1 MFVSPAYAQGTGGFG
16 GLGGMESLL
25 PLVLIFVVFYFLLIR
40 PQQKKAK
47 AHREMLGTLRRGDRI
62 VTGGG
67 LIGQIIRVV
76 SDNELIVEISKDIKV
91 RVMRSMVSDVIAKTE
106 PAGRKAENDDY
117 DDDDED
123 DYDDEDDDRDDDK
136 DKDDDGDEAAEDGK
150 AAEEEEQKPRAK
162 RRRRARRSR

>member
-1 MFVSPAYAQGTGGFG
+1 MFISPAYAQGVGGF
-16 GLGGMESLL
+16 GGMESLL

-47 AHREMLGTLRRGDRI
+47 AHREMLGALRRGDRI

-76 SDNELIVEISKDIKV
+76 SENELIVEIAKDIKV

-106 PAGRKAENDDY
+106 PAGRKEK
-117 DDDDED
+117 DDED
-123 DYDDEDDDRDDDK
+123 DDDDDREDDRDDDEDDDRD
-136 DKDDDGDEAAEDGK
+136 EAPED
-150 AAEEEEQKPRAK
+150 EEEEDEKPRVK
-162 RRRRARRSR
+162 RRRRAGRNR

>member
-1 MFVSPAYAQGTGGFG
+1 MFISPAYAQGVGGF
-16 GLGGMESLL
+16 GGMESLL

-47 AHREMLGTLRRGDRI
+47 AHREMLGALRRGDRI

-76 SDNELIVEISKDIKV
+76 SENELIVEIAKDIKV

-106 PAGRKAENDDY
+106 PAGRKE
-117 DDDDED
+117 E
-123 DYDDEDDDRDDDK
+123 DDEDDDRDDDR
-136 DKDDDGDEAAEDGK
+136 DDDEDDDRDDDRDEAAEDG
-150 AAEEEEQKPRAK
+150 EEEEEEKPRVK
-162 RRRRARRSR
+162 RRRRARRNR

>member
-1 MFVSPAYAQGTGGFG
+1 MFISPAYAQGVGGF
-16 GLGGMESLL
+16 GGMESLL

-47 AHREMLGTLRRGDRI
+47 AHREMLGALRRGDRI

-76 SDNELIVEISKDIKV
+76 SENELIVEIAKDIKV

-106 PAGRKAENDDY
+106 PAGRKEK
-117 DDDDED
+117 
-123 DYDDEDDDRDDDK
+123 DDEDDDREDDRDDDE
-136 DKDDDGDEAAEDGK
+136 DDARDDDRDEAAED
-150 AAEEEEQKPRAK
+150 EEEEEEKPRVK
-162 RRRRARRSR
+162 RRRRAGRNR